1 MKIREFGQRV
11 LAVIMMLCIITGIIL
26 MMCESEDWNTQKWTQ
41 LGGFGLF
48 LIGVAPGV
56 IVALNERRRES
67 HG

>member
-26 MMCESEDWNTQKWTQ
+26 MMCESEDWNTQRVTL
-41 LGGFGLF
+41 LGGFALF
-48 LIGVAPGV
+48 LVGIAPG
-56 IVALNERRRES
+56 IIISLKERRRES

>member
-26 MMCESEDWNTQKWTQ
+26 MMCESDDWTTQRFT
-41 LGGFGLF
+41 LFGGFALF
-48 LIGVAPGV
+48 LVGIAPGV
-56 IVALNERRRES
+56 IIAMNERRRER